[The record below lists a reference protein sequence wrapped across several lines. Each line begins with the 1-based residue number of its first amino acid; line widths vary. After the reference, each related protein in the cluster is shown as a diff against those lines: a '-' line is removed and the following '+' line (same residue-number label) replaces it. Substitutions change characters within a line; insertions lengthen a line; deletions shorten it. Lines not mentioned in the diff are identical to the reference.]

1 MSVKLQKQLAAKIA
15 KAGIDRVWVD
25 PEKTEK
31 VESAITRDE
40 VKKLIHEGLIK
51 ILPKKGISGGRKKK
65 VKEKKARGKRK
76 GPGSKKGSRISGKTV
91 WIKKIRPIRAELK
104 GLRDNRRI
112 ARSTYRKLFAMAKG
126 GAFKSVSHLKEYI
139 KAHRLTRKR

>member
-1 MSVKLQKQLAAKIA
+1 
-15 KAGIDRVWVD
+15 
-25 PEKTEK
+25 
-31 VESAITRDE
+31 
-40 VKKLIHEGLIK
+40 
-51 ILPKKGISGGRKKK
+51 
-65 VKEKKARGKRK
+65 
-76 GPGSKKGSRISGKTV
+76 RISGKTV